1 MDDYLVR
8 IDYDSIKEGN
18 NIVNNIKEKLIK
30 IKCKSLND
38 YNNEL
43 IWKKHLFDTNIFNS
57 FEL

>member
-1 MDDYLVR
+1 VR

-30 IKCKSLND
+30 IKCKSLGD
-38 YNNEL
+38 CKNEL